1 MQNIVKSN
9 KICLG
14 SANFDMIYGIGNKK
28 KLPFSDVKK
37 IIHYSS
43 TIGVNTID
51 TAISYGVSEKILGK
65 LKTDNF
71 NIITKLPKIPNKC
84 SNIEKWVFNSINRSI
99 KNLKVKKLYS
109 VLIHN
114 EFDLINSKA
123 EFLYKALYKL
133 KKTKVISNIGV
144 SIYDFK
150 NIDKIIKNFK
160 IDIVQVPFNLIDR
173 RLINL
178 GYLKKLKKK
187 KIKIFVR
194 SIFLQGLLLAD
205 KKYRGKKFKHWENI
219 WIKFDNWLNKYKVSQ
234 LKVCLDFIFKFYEID
249 KVIVGVNNLSQLK
262 EINDNLKKKKIL
274 NFPNIN
280 SKDLKL
286 INPQNW
292 KI

>member
-1 MQNIVKSN
+1 MHNIVKSK

-51 TAISYGVSEKILGK
+51 TAISYGGSEKILGK
-65 LKTDNF
+65 LKIDNF

-123 EFLYKALYKL
+123 EFLHKALYKL
-133 KKTKVISNIGV
+133 KKAKVISNIGV

-160 IDIVQVPFNLIDR
+160 IDIVQLPFNLIDR

-194 SIFLQGLLLAD
+194 SIFLQGLLLTD
-205 KKYRGKKFKHWENI
+205 NKYREKKFKRWENI
-219 WIKFDNWLNKYKVSQ
+219 WIKFDNWLKKNKVSQ
-234 LKVCLDFIFKFYEID
+234 LKVCTDFIFKFHEID
-249 KVIVGVNNLSQLK
+249 RVIVGVNNLSQLK